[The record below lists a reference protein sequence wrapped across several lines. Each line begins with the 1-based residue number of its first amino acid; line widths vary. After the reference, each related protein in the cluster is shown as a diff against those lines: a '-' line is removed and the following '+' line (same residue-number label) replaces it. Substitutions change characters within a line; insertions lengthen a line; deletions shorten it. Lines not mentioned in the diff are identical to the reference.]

1 MKSSCF
7 SSPFSS
13 CPKVGCFLPR
23 FAWFCCCVC
32 WRLDLMLIW
41 SSYFTYCMAVIMNVT
56 FFTGAKEKR
65 FIPLLID
72 EDYRGKIPRSFSH
85 ITYLDFLRL
94 EENDFW
100 KKLATSLGWKQHK
113 AWYNKKYVREVN
125 DLLCHFKLQN
135 IWDFLNHPHGNIKI
149 RAENISNCCLYSFYL
164 SSSLALFSVRSLY
177 MVTVFN
183 DLYHD

>member
-1 MKSSCF
+1 MDVSCRGLHDF
-7 SSPFSS
+7 VVVF
-13 CPKVGCFLPR
+13 VGVLTL
-23 FAWFCCCVC
+23 C
-32 WRLDLMLIW
+32 WLCHHILLIVW
-41 SSYFTYCMAVIMNVT
+41 LWLWMSL

-65 FIPLLID
+65 FIPVLID

-100 KKLATSLGWKQHK
+100 EKLATSLGWKQHK

-177 MVTVFN
+177 VVTVFN